1 MTGAIA
7 KIVWERIKSFERE
20 LEVIRNENKEI
31 KGNYL
36 SRFEE
41 VHENI
46 HATKDSILTG
56 IAEIKLLLEREYVRK
71 E

>member
-1 MTGAIA
+1 M
-7 KIVWERIKSFERE
+7 VWEKIKSFERE
-20 LEVIRNENKEI
+20 LSEIRNESKEI

-46 HATKDSILTG
+46 HSTKDSILMG
-56 IAEIKLLLEREYVRK
+56 ISEIKLLLEREYVRK

>member
-1 MTGAIA
+1 M
-7 KIVWERIKSFERE
+7 VWERIKSFERE
-20 LEVIRNENKEI
+20 LELIKNESKEI

-46 HATKDSILTG
+46 HDTKDSILTG
-56 IAEIKLLLEREYVRK
+56 IAEIKIMLEKEYVRK
-71 E
+71 Q